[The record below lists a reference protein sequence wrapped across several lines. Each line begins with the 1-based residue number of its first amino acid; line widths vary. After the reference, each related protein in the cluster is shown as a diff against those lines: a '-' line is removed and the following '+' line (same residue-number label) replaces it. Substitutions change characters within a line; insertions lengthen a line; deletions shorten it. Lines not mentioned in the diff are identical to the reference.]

1 MSTVMIVGAT
11 RGIGL
16 ELTKQYADEGNTVI
30 ACARDLNA
38 ASQLDELA
46 SGLENIKIEELDIAE
61 ASSIESASGRIG
73 KESIDSII
81 IVAGY
86 VGGMPENQTID
97 NIDIDEWHRTLNIN
111 TIGPLL
117 VAKAFKENLSSSGNG
132 NFMILSS
139 QLAASTWP
147 MGGMYVYST
156 TKAAVSKVGQILA
169 LDWAQEPIIVSIMH
183 PGWVQ
188 TDMGGPAAEITAE
201 ESASGIRKVISGLK
215 KEDSCNFYKCN
226 GEIHPW

>member
-16 ELTKQYADEGNTVI
+16 ELTKQYAEEGNTVI
-30 ACARDLNA
+30 ACARDLSA
-38 ASQLDELA
+38 ASQLDELS
-46 SGLENIKIEELDIAE
+46 SGSDNIRIEELDIAE
-61 ASSIESASGRIG
+61 SSSIESAASRIG
-73 KESIDSII
+73 KDAIDSII

-97 NIDIDEWHRTLNIN
+97 NVDLDEWHRTLNIN

-117 VAKAFKENLSSSGNG
+117 VARSFKENLSASGNG
-132 NFMILSS
+132 NLMILSR

-147 MGGMYVYST
+147 RGGMYVYST

-169 LDWAQEPIIVSIMH
+169 LDWAEDPIIVSIMH

-188 TDMGGPAAEITAE
+188 TDMGGPTAEITAE
-201 ESASGIRKVISGLK
+201 ESASGIRNVLSGLK
-215 KEDSCNFYKCN
+215 KEDSGNFYKWN

>member
-16 ELTKQYADEGNTVI
+16 ELTKQYANEGNTVI

-215 KEDSCNFYKCN
+215 KEDSGNFYKWN

>member
-16 ELTKQYADEGNTVI
+16 ELTKQYAGEGNTVI
-30 ACARDLNA
+30 ACARDLRA

-46 SGLENIKIEELDIAE
+46 SSSENIKIEELDIAE
-61 ASSIESASGRIG
+61 PSSIESASGRIG
-73 KESIDSII
+73 KDSIDSII

-117 VAKAFKENLSSSGNG
+117 VARAFKENLSSSGNG

-169 LDWAQEPIIVSIMH
+169 LDWSQEPITVSIMH

-201 ESASGIRKVISGLK
+201 ESASGIRNVLSGLK
-215 KEDSCNFYKCN
+215 KEDSGNFYKWN

>member
-16 ELTKQYADEGNTVI
+16 ELTKQYANEGNTVI

-46 SGLENIKIEELDIAE
+46 SGLKNIKIEELDIAE

-215 KEDSCNFYKCN
+215 KEDSGNFYKWN

>member
-169 LDWAQEPIIVSIMH
+169 LDWSQEPITVSIMH

-201 ESASGIRKVISGLK
+201 ESASGIRNVISGLK
-215 KEDSCNFYKCN
+215 KEDSGNFYKWN

>member
-169 LDWAQEPIIVSIMH
+169 LDWAQESIIVSIMH

-201 ESASGIRKVISGLK
+201 AVSYTHLTLPTIYSV
-215 KEDSCNFYKCN
+215 
-226 GEIHPW
+226 

>member
-1 MSTVMIVGAT
+1 MIVGAT

-16 ELTKQYADEGNTVI
+16 ELTKQYANEGNTVI
-30 ACARDLNA
+30 ACARDLSA

-46 SGLENIKIEELDIAE
+46 LGSENIKIEELDIAE

-215 KEDSCNFYKCN
+215 KEDSGNFYKWN

>member
-16 ELTKQYADEGNTVI
+16 ELTKQYSEDGNKVI
-30 ACARDLNA
+30 ACARDMNA

-46 SGLENIKIEELDIAE
+46 SGSENIRIEELDIAE
-61 ASSIESASGRIG
+61 ALSIESAASRIG
-73 KESIDSII
+73 KDSIDSII

-117 VAKAFKENLSSSGNG
+117 VARAFKENLSSSGNG
-132 NFMILSS
+132 NLMILSS

-169 LDWAQEPIIVSIMH
+169 LDWAEDPIIVSIMH

-201 ESASGIRKVISGLK
+201 ESASGIRNVISGLK
-215 KEDSCNFYKCN
+215 KEDSGNFYKWN

>member
-16 ELTKQYADEGNTVI
+16 ELTKQYSEEGNKVI
-30 ACARDLNA
+30 ACARDMNA

-46 SGLENIKIEELDIAE
+46 AGSENIIIEELDIAE
-61 ASSIESASGRIG
+61 ASSIESAASRIG
-73 KESIDSII
+73 KDSIESII

-97 NIDIDEWHRTLNIN
+97 NIDLDEWHRTLNIN

-117 VAKAFKENLSSSGNG
+117 VARAFKENLSSSGNG
-132 NFMILSS
+132 NLMILSS

-169 LDWAQEPIIVSIMH
+169 LDWAEDPIIVSIMH

-188 TDMGGPAAEITAE
+188 TDMGGPAAEITAK
-201 ESASGIRKVISGLK
+201 ESASGIRNVLSGLK
-215 KEDSCNFYKCN
+215 KEDSGNFYKWN

>member
-201 ESASGIRKVISGLK
+201 ESASGIRNVLSGLK
-215 KEDSCNFYKCN
+215 KEDSGNFYKWN

>member
-16 ELTKQYADEGNTVI
+16 ELTKQYAGEGNTVI

-169 LDWAQEPIIVSIMH
+169 LDWSQEPITVSIMH

-215 KEDSCNFYKCN
+215 KEDSGNFYKWN

>member
-117 VAKAFKENLSSSGNG
+117 VAKAFKENLSNSGNG

-215 KEDSCNFYKCN
+215 KEDSGNFYKWN

>member
-16 ELTKQYADEGNTVI
+16 ELTKQYAGEGNTVI
-30 ACARDLNA
+30 ACARDLRA
-38 ASQLDELA
+38 ASKLDELA
-46 SGLENIKIEELDIAE
+46 SSSENIKIEELDIAE
-61 ASSIESASGRIG
+61 PSSIESASGRIG
-73 KESIDSII
+73 KDSIDSII

-117 VAKAFKENLSSSGNG
+117 VARAFKENLSSSGNG

-169 LDWAQEPIIVSIMH
+169 LDWSQEPITVSIMH

-201 ESASGIRKVISGLK
+201 ESASGIRNVLSGLK
-215 KEDSCNFYKCN
+215 KEDSGNFYKWN